1 MASLARSG
9 VESYR
14 EVMDNSTEQAIKI
27 DLAIHTDPVPL
38 RVDEDGVLRVA
49 ATRITLDH
57 IVECYEDGET
67 PEGILDIYDCLRLAD
82 VYAVIAYYLNHRPE
96 LDAYLQRREE
106 LAKEMQRL
114 VEATQPSRQ
123 GLREELLARKARK
136 EAGHAAAG
144 Q

>member
-1 MASLARSG
+1 MNF
-9 VESYR
+9 V
-14 EVMDNSTEQAIKI
+14 
-27 DLAIHTDPVPL
+27 IHTDPVPL
-38 RVDEDGVLRVA
+38 RVDEDGILRVA
-49 ATRITLDH
+49 DTRITLDH

-96 LDAYLQRREE
+96 LDPYLQRREE

-114 VEATQPSRQ
+114 VEATQPSQQ
-123 GLREELLARKARK
+123 GLREKLLARKARK